1 MPEGA
6 SGLFDKL
13 KTEIS
18 QVKEDMNI
26 SINLTDFVKQT
37 LNEGYF
43 INDF

>member
-18 QVKEDMNI
+18 QVKEDMDMNT
-26 SINLTDFVKQT
+26 NLTDFVMQT
-37 LNEGYF
+37 LN
-43 INDF
+43 